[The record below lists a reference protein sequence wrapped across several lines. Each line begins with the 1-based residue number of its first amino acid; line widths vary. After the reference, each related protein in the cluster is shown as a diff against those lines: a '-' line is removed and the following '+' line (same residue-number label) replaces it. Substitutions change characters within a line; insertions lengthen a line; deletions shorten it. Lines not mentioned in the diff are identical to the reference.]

1 MFQIIEEPQ
10 YPPVLIP
17 LHVSIQSYQ
26 DSFPGAVVGRVH
38 ASDQDPY
45 DRLQYSLEPGP
56 DQAGLQRL
64 FELDPDDGSLVTLAG
79 IDAGLYRLNVSVTDG
94 KFTSHT
100 GVTVE
105 VRDITEQMARHA
117 VAVTLDALSPYAFVL
132 SHLKPFRRA
141 LRKQLK
147 VRSKDILVLSVQRSG
162 GGGGGRRRRSGQP
175 ALDVLLAVR
184 RGPTWMEPAVVR
196 RRLKAAQSAI
206 SRQLGVQLLAVDADG
221 CEPGP
226 CGPHGVCSD
235 VAVFDREQVVS
246 VATDVVSFV
255 SPRHSRQIS
264 CECHVGFGG
273 QCTAT
278 ADAVS
283 GVTEPRSVCR

>member
-1 MFQIIEEPQ
+1 MP
-10 YPPVLIP
+10 IP

-45 DRLQYSLEPGP
+45 DRLQYGLVAGP

-94 KFTSHT
+94 KFTSYT
-100 GVTVE
+100 AVTVE

-117 VAVTLDALSPYAFVL
+117 VGVTLAELSPYAFVL
-132 SHLKPFRRA
+132 SHMKPFRRA

-147 VRSKDILVLSVQRSG
+147 VRSKDVIVLSVQRSG
-162 GGGGGRRRRSGQP
+162 GGGSGGRRRRAGAAQP
-175 ALDVLLAVR
+175 SLDVLLAVR

-196 RRLKAAQSAI
+196 RRLKAGQTAI
-206 SRQLGVQLLAVDADG
+206 SRQLGVQLLDVDADG
-221 CEPGP
+221 CLPGP
-226 CGPHGVCSD
+226 CGGHGVCSD

-255 SPRHSRQIS
+255 SPRHSREVS

-273 QCTAT
+273 
-278 ADAVS
+278 
-283 GVTEPRSVCR
+283 E